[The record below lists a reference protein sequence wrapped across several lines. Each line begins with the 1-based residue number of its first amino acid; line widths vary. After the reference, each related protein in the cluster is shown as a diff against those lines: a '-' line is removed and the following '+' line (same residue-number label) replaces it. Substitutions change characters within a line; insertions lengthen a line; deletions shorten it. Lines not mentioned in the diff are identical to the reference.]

1 MKSAY
6 EIAMER
12 LNEAAPT
19 IKLSPQQKKEIAELE
34 STYAAKIAAREIAL
48 NAEIAK
54 AAEVESTAALREQ
67 LMWDRKKLQAE
78 LAEKKEQIRQK
89 RP

>member
-12 LNEAAPT
+12 LNGAVPT
-19 IKLSPQQKKEIAELE
+19 VKLSPEQKKAIAELE
-34 STYAAKIAAREIAL
+34 STCAAKIAAREIAL

-54 AAEVESTAALREQ
+54 EPEAENATALREQ
-67 LMWDRKKLQAE
+67 LVWERKKLQAE
-78 LAEKKEQIRQK
+78 LAEKKALIRQK